1 MVSGM
6 PPGRPFKHPAHPD
19 WLVVMARLQV
29 LYLPSVDVGGERDQP
44 FALVVDEVSGV
55 VADDG
60 VLHAFGEKIGARG
73 VLVANGRIDLVDE
86 PSVDDDGPVTLRI
99 DPVSTAQAFAEAL
112 RAELGEDV
120 AQAVQ
125 RWAADV
131 MRHVPVAGTP

>member
-1 MVSGM
+1 
-6 PPGRPFKHPAHPD
+6 
-19 WLVVMARLQV
+19 MARLQV
-29 LYLPSVDVGGERDQP
+29 LYLPSVDVGGGVRDQP
-44 FALVVDEVSGV
+44 FALVIDEVSGA

-99 DPVSTAQAFAEAL
+99 DPVSTARAFAEAL

-120 AQAVQ
+120 AQAG
-125 RWAADV
+125 AA
-131 MRHVPVAGTP
+131 ASLTPAT